1 MSIPWGG
8 FEETSSPLLGFD
20 DLAVRALFGVSCFKS
35 EPALLLGRTFLPLFF
50 SLLLLHSRLFSG
62 LSFFG
67 FLGVLGLWG
76 VHGWWGAFF
85 TLLYFLCK

>member
-50 SLLLLHSRLFSG
+50 SLLL
-62 LSFFG
+62 FF
-67 FLGVLGLWG
+67 FF
-76 VHGWWGAFF
+76 FF
-85 TLLYFLCK
+85 TLACFPGYPFLDF